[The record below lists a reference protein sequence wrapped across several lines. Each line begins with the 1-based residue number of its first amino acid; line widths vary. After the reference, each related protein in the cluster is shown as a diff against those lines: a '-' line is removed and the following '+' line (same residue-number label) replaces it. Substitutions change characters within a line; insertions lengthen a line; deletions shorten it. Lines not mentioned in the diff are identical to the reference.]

1 MNIRK
6 AEIKDASFIQKL
18 LGQLGYP
25 VGEDL
30 LVKRIE
36 ILSSNQE
43 HKDVVYELDGRITG
57 FMSVHFIPQI
67 AFDAEYAV
75 ISYLIV
81 DDQIRSKGVGKALE
95 EYAVELAVLRGCR
108 RILLHSNARRTD
120 AHRFYVRQGYEE
132 YNKTFVKYL
141 HQPVFQ
147 GL

>member
-6 AEIKDASFIQKL
+6 AEIKDAPFIQKL

-25 VGEDL
+25 VEQDL
-30 LVKRIE
+30 LVRRIE
-36 ILSSNQE
+36 ILSLNQE

-81 DDQIRSKGVGKALE
+81 DDQVRSKGVGKALE
-95 EYAVELAVLRGCR
+95 EYAVDLAVSRECK
-108 RILLHSNARRTD
+108 RILLNSNARRTD
-120 AHRFYVRQGYEE
+120 AHRFYFRQGYEE
-132 YNKTFVKYL
+132 YNKAFVKYL
-141 HQPVFQ
+141 HQPVFK